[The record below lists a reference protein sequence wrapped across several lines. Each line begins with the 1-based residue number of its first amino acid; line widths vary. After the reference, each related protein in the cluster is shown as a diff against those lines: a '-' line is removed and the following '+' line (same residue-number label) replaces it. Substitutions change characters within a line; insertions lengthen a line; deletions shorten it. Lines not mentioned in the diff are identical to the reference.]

1 MKVIRRAIIVFL
13 TLLVSV
19 FLPRNVGRFV
29 HDITPINGICESMY
43 VKVGDD
49 VQWINIY
56 GKNKYNPVML
66 YLHGGPGESTST
78 FDYKILRK
86 FSDIYTIVTWDQRCC
101 GKSYNAKSDKTVLT
115 KDLFMQDGKE
125 ITEYILEYMSVDKI
139 TLMGHS
145 WGSIYGANLAL
156 AYPEYYNCFIGC
168 GQLVDVVENEIAFKE
183 VAQQWATDEKGQ
195 DLVDKL
201 TPERLTME
209 HFDVKNKILE
219 KYGYHMLANGRDYNL
234 FFARYFNPFYSVLD
248 YAKYSKANNTAYETF
263 IESEEFLSFSLK
275 DKYKYA
281 VPFFNVNGDKDF
293 QANYL
298 LANEYFKN
306 VQAPR
311 KNMFLMKNMT
321 HGLLESNSEEFESI
335 IREIYELMQYYT
347 AQ

>member
-1 MKVIRRAIIVFL
+1 
-13 TLLVSV
+13 
-19 FLPRNVGRFV
+19 
-29 HDITPINGICESMY
+29 
-43 VKVGDD
+43 
-49 VQWINIY
+49 
-56 GKNKYNPVML
+56 
-66 YLHGGPGESTST
+66 
-78 FDYKILRK
+78 
-86 FSDIYTIVTWDQRCC
+86 
-101 GKSYNAKSDKTVLT
+101 
-115 KDLFMQDGKE
+115 MQDGKE

-183 VAQQWATDEKGQ
+183 VARQWATDEKGQ